1 MWNTDLPNAEHSR
14 VRRSRMSMPFSVGS
28 RVVVLPLGR
37 KHGVVLDVGRGGHYR
52 VQVENTTVSC
62 REDDL
67 AAPVPPKR
75 PREGGPPEPR
85 GKKRTRVE
93 PRRPATTGDEA
104 AVAAPRVDL
113 HGLTVEEA
121 LARVVDEIDLAL
133 RRGADRVEV
142 VHGKGSG
149 RIREALHRYLKS
161 MTVVAS
167 FRLDP
172 RNPGVTW
179 IYF

>member
-1 MWNTDLPNAEHSR
+1 
-14 VRRSRMSMPFSVGS
+14 MPFSVGS
-28 RVVVLPLGR
+28 RVIVLPLGR
-37 KHGVVLDVGRGGHYR
+37 KQDIVVDVGRGGHYR

-75 PREGGPPEPR
+75 PREGGALEPR
-85 GKKRTRVE
+85 GKKRVRAG
-93 PRRPATTGDEA
+93 PLPATTPDHDA

-121 LARVVDEIDLAL
+121 LVRVVDAIDAAL
-133 RRGADRVEV
+133 RQGADRVEV

-149 RIREALHRYLKS
+149 RIRDALHRHLET

-167 FRLDP
+167 FRLDA

>member
-1 MWNTDLPNAEHSR
+1 
-14 VRRSRMSMPFSVGS
+14 MPFPTGS
-28 RVVVLPLGR
+28 RVIVLPLGR
-37 KHGVVLDVGRGGHYR
+37 KQGVVLEAGRGGHYR

-67 AAPVPPKR
+67 AAA
-75 PREGGPPEPR
+75 PEPR
-85 GKKRTRVE
+85 GKKRARAG
-93 PRRPATTGDEA
+93 PLPATTPDHDA

-121 LARVVDEIDLAL
+121 LVRVVDAIDAAL
-133 RRGADRVEV
+133 RQGADRVEV

-149 RIREALHRYLKS
+149 RILDALHRHLKT

-167 FRLDP
+167 YRLDP

>member
-1 MWNTDLPNAEHSR
+1 M
-14 VRRSRMSMPFSVGS
+14 FKVGS
-28 RVVVLPLGR
+28 RVVVVPLGR
-37 KHGVVLDVGRGGHYR
+37 KPGIVVDAGRGRHYR

-67 AAPVPPKR
+67 AEAAPQR
-75 PREGGPPEPR
+75 H
-85 GKKRTRVE
+85 TRAHAE
-93 PRRPATTGDEA
+93 PRRPATITETADT
-104 AVAAPRVDL
+104 VAAKIDL
-113 HGLTVEEA
+113 HGLTIEEA
-121 LARVVDEIDLAL
+121 LARVVDEIDRAL
-133 RRGADRVEV
+133 QRGADRLEV

-149 RIREALHRYLKS
+149 RIRNALHRHLKT

-172 RNPGVTW
+172 QNSGVTW